1 MVSTIKH
8 TTTRSGLLSDRYQ
21 LGNDRFIYKTTDD
34 FEIIYTYFVI
44 NDYNYYR
51 CLGELILY

>member
-1 MVSTIKH
+1 MT
-8 TTTRSGLLSDRYQ
+8 GRYQ
-21 LGNDRFIYKTTDD
+21 LGSNDRFIYKTTDD